1 MSPSSAIRTLLRRR
15 PLQAVI
21 GASLGLS
28 ALLTPTAH
36 AGFSPEELAAFE
48 VTEMRATVTNALPE
62 QKVIEVIDPHGHKEI
77 LTVGMDLTPL
87 ALKAGDEVNLSI
99 LDGLVVELEPS
110 ASSELSFNREDIILP
125 MDMGRLKKGMRVAL
139 ASGTGRVIRI
149 DADDNS
155 IDLMGPLGGINNL
168 DVVPTPGVNPFKRLK
183 VGDTV
188 DFRLIQPIAVD
199 VTKLPASDAV
209 MQSYRVNGQAP
220 MLSTVIDEDV
230 ALKSELLEAFELAQ
244 LEATIQRIVPGQNVI
259 EVKGAQGHTSLMTTA
274 IDPAAAGFKSGDQ
287 VTIELL
293 QGLVVDLRPSN
304 QTSLIFK
311 REDRRLGS
319 DFGPLPVGTRVAM
332 ATGTAE
338 VVRLSRMDHK
348 LTLRGPLGKIHK
360 LDIRPELENEVFADL
375 KVGDMVEFRL
385 IKPIA
390 IRMQPL
396 ALR

>member
-1 MSPSSAIRTLLRRR
+1 M
-15 PLQAVI
+15 
-21 GASLGLS
+21 
-28 ALLTPTAH
+28 
-36 AGFSPEELAAFE
+36 
-48 VTEMRATVTNALPE
+48 
-62 QKVIEVIDPHGHKEI
+62 
-77 LTVGMDLTPL
+77 
-87 ALKAGDEVNLSI
+87 
-99 LDGLVVELEPS
+99 
-110 ASSELSFNREDIILP
+110 
-125 MDMGRLKKGMRVAL
+125 
-139 ASGTGRVIRI
+139 
-149 DADDNS
+149 
-155 IDLMGPLGGINNL
+155 
-168 DVVPTPGVNPFKRLK
+168 
-183 VGDTV
+183 
-188 DFRLIQPIAVD
+188 
-199 VTKLPASDAV
+199 
-209 MQSYRVNGQAP
+209 
-220 MLSTVIDEDV
+220 
-230 ALKSELLEAFELAQ
+230 
-244 LEATIQRIVPGQNVI
+244 I

-360 LDIRPELENEVFADL
+360 LDIRPELENEVFTDL